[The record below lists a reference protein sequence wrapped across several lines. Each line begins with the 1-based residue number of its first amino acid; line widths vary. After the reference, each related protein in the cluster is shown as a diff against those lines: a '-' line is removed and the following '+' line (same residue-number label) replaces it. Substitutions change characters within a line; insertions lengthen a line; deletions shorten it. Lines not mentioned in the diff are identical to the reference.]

1 MTQKRLRAVFM
12 RGGTSKGLLFRAE
25 DLPAERNAWD
35 PILMAAMGSPDPN
48 GRQLDGMGGGVS
60 SVSKACVVGPP
71 TRADADVDFTF
82 AQVLISEPGVDYGA
96 NCGNMSSAI
105 GPFAVEE
112 GLFKAPANGEVTIR
126 IHNTNS
132 GKIVTSRFQMVD
144 GEAATDG
151 DLQLDGV
158 AGSGASIRLDFADPG
173 GSKTGRI
180 LPTGNVVD
188 ELDVGEFG
196 KIAASMIDVAL
207 PVVFVRASDLGLTGT
222 EMPSE
227 TEANAELKR
236 KLEAIRRAASV
247 RMGISADLEGAGRI
261 GTVPKI
267 AFVSPPTASGT
278 LSGRTLAPS
287 DMDLMVRFISMGQAH
302 RATPLT
308 GALCTGAACSI
319 PGAIPQMLASRPA
332 EEGVMRVGH
341 PSGVIHVGAKVE
353 GGDGQINVPHATVY
367 RTARKLFEGTV
378 FYRG

>member
-1 MTQKRLRAVFM
+1 
-12 RGGTSKGLLFRAE
+12 
-25 DLPAERNAWD
+25 
-35 PILMAAMGSPDPN
+35 
-48 GRQLDGMGGGVS
+48 
-60 SVSKACVVGPP
+60 
-71 TRADADVDFTF
+71 
-82 AQVLISEPGVDYGA
+82 
-96 NCGNMSSAI
+96 MSSAI

-112 GLFKAPANGEVTIR
+112 GLFTAPANGDVTIR

-132 GKIVTSRFQMVD
+132 GKIVISRFKMID

-158 AGSGASIRLDFADPG
+158 AGSGASIRLDFTDPG

-180 LPTGNVVD
+180 LPTGNMVD

-207 PVVFVRASDLGLTGT
+207 PVVFVRAADLGLTGR
-222 EMPSE
+222 EMPGE
-227 TEANAELKR
+227 TDANAPLKAR
-236 KLEAIRRAASV
+236 LEAIRRAASV
-247 RMGISADLEGAGRI
+247 RMGIAPDLDAAARI

-267 AFVSPPTASGT
+267 AFVSPPAACVT
-278 LSGRTLAPS
+278 LSGRSLAAS

-319 PGAIPQMLASRPA
+319 PGAIPQMLATRPT
-332 EEGVMRVGH
+332 EEGVLRIGH

-353 GGDGQINVPHATVY
+353 GVGSQINVPHATVY
-367 RTARKLFEGTV
+367 RTARKLFEGNV
-378 FYRG
+378 FYKG